1 MQTSKPNL
9 KHSAAN
15 SSNKPLQQM
24 NGVPPTSQFQ
34 SPAIAALSA
43 LAGAAAAWCG
53 GWPAVLLLAITLSIH
68 TSTREK
74 PPQLLLYAIPG
85 FWLLLQYLSG
95 DRRLFFAWTMGLAAT
110 AVTTGTARSL
120 TTRIGSGI
128 LVTAAFLAIRLQQ
141 LAPGRVLIIE
151 TLAAAA
157 ILATTATLHGRHPQT
172 LFSNACNIAT
182 ASILACFSL
191 AI

>member
-1 MQTSKPNL
+1 MNPAPKM
-9 KHSAAN
+9 N
-15 SSNKPLQQM
+15 SIRPA
-24 NGVPPTSQFQ
+24 SQLPR
-34 SPAIAALSA
+34 PAIAVLSA
-43 LAGAAAAWCG
+43 LAGVAAAWCG
-53 GWPAVLLLAITLSIH
+53 GWPAFLLLAITVAIH
-68 TSTREK
+68 TAARAA
-74 PPQLLLYAIPG
+74 PPQLLLCTIPG

-95 DRRLFFAWTMGLAAT
+95 DRRLFFAWTMGLAAS
-110 AVTTGTARSL
+110 AITTGTSRSL

-128 LVTAAFLAIRLQQ
+128 LVTTAFLAIRCQQ
-141 LAPGRVLIIE
+141 LAPSQVLIIE

-157 ILATTATLHGRHPQT
+157 ILATTAALHSRQPGN